1 MEVVELPA
9 PSRCLAFFVL
19 GSGDFGA
26 RNADKK
32 LDRSAEWDK
41 LSLSHRR
48 TSPAEEFAMN
58 RQAVYDTLQEFVTV
72 FFLAA
77 GPALGAAIAAAWL
90 VGLILGLFAVLT
102 R

>member
-1 MEVVELPA
+1 
-9 PSRCLAFFVL
+9 VL
-19 GSGDFGA
+19 FLKDSVWFGA

-32 LDRSAEWDK
+32 LDRSAEGGK
-41 LSLSHRR
+41 LSLFHRCP
-48 TSPAEEFAMN
+48 SPTEEFAMN

-77 GPALGAAIAAAWL
+77 GPALGAAIAVAWL
-90 VGLILGLFAVLT
+90 AGLVLGLIAVLT